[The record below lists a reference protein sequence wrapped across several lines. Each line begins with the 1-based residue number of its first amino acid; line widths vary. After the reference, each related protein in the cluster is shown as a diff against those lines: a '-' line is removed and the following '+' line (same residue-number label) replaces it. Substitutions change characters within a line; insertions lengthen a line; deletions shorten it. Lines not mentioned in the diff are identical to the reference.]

1 MDEID
6 RVCNKNYIPTDEDL
20 LLVRYRTLGMTEKLF
35 RMGPKPDIFK
45 FVDVGGERNGTI
57 VTVFT
62 FTYLY
67 TLLLRVTFA
76 VFVCGLIYL
85 TNIWILRETKMED
98 IF

>member
-45 FVDVGGERNGTI
+45 FVDVGGQRNGKKN
-57 VTVFT
+57 VFGET
-62 FTYLY
+62 TPNFVFF
-67 TLLLRVTFA
+67 LLFHHFVVYVHLFCFF
-76 VFVCGLIYL
+76 VF
-85 TNIWILRETKMED
+85 RETKMD
-98 IF
+98 AFF